1 MNNAR
6 RQLKYV
12 FTLVIALGLGLAL
25 GYQIANHDWKARI
38 RHILSVDLRMRHAEG
53 EVVMDNL
60 GTERADDPCRAERDQ
75 LHGLR
80 SDLQRI
86 ADH

>member
-12 FTLVIALGLGLAL
+12 LTLVLALGLGLAL
-25 GYQIANHDWKARI
+25 GYQLANHDWEAKI

-53 EVVMDNL
+53 EVVLDNL
-60 GTERADDPCRAERDQ
+60 GTKRADDPCRAERDQ
-75 LHGLR
+75 LDGLR
-80 SDLQRI
+80 TDLQRI
-86 ADH
+86 AK